1 MGRCFPKVVLSMRAQ
16 VRVQMVISKRSTQP
30 RTDMVLWSERAGQ
43 KESIDTVL
51 EKGGM
56 KKDCQ

>member
-1 MGRCFPKVVLSMRAQ
+1 MRAQ
-16 VRVQMVISKRSTQP
+16 VGVQMVISKRSTQP
-30 RTDMVLWSERAGQ
+30 RTDMVLWSERSGQ